1 MGAYNRTNGEPCC
14 GHTYLMEEVLR
25 GKWNFEGH
33 FISDCW
39 AIKDFHETTGLRKCQ
54 GVRCPCP
61 EKGCDVNCGNTYL
74 HLLGAIE
81 DGLITEEDITLAAER
96 LEHHQAVTVLAFDG
110 ASTTAFHTKWL
121 SAGSMWRKPWI
132 WPEKAVSF

>member
-1 MGAYNRTNGEPCC
+1 MKDMWETYLPAFEALVTEADVESVMGAYNRTNGEPCC

-25 GKWNFEGH
+25 GKMELWKGILPLTAGQSR
-33 FISDCW
+33 ISM
-39 AIKDFHETTGLRKCQ
+39 KTTGLRKKCQ

-96 LEHHQAVTVLAFDG
+96 LF
-110 ASTTAFHTKWL
+110 TTRFLLGH
-121 SAGSMWRKPWI
+121 
-132 WPEKAVSF
+132 F